1 MAEINFGSALRAFRE
16 SRKMSRKEFAE
27 KVNISLSRLSDLEN
41 NRYKNSKNTITNIL
55 EKFNYSYAN
64 FLIVYCGYKYD
75 GKSFNTEE
83 SLSEYKEKKNNALID
98 LEEKKSAILQE
109 ELEAEFYIS
118 MYENIKNYITN
129 ESTKKE
135 LEMLNELV
143 DYFQWK
149 KDLQK
154 IIEPK

>member
-1 MAEINFGSALRAFRE
+1 
-16 SRKMSRKEFAE
+16 
-27 KVNISLSRLSDLEN
+27 
-41 NRYKNSKNTITNIL
+41 
-55 EKFNYSYAN
+55 
-64 FLIVYCGYKYD
+64 
-75 GKSFNTEE
+75 
-83 SLSEYKEKKNNALID
+83 
-98 LEEKKSAILQE
+98 
-109 ELEAEFYIS
+109 